1 MAAKDHGS
9 KQEENKKQEVGIMR
23 IMSYYRPLSL
33 TIVGCFI
40 SIVISFGW
48 PVYGLI
54 YSKMLFIMMTNFLP
68 TFQEERN
75 FWQGMF
81 LLLVLL
87 LGLTNFVQKYVF
99 LIGGENLT
107 HDVRNLLYR
116 GIMFKQLAW
125 FDRKDRAPGILSNII
140 SEDISILNGMTT
152 EHLGIL
158 IEAYGGLVVGA
169 AISLFYN
176 WKMGLIT
183 CLFVP
188 FISLGGVLMS
198 RLAWKTKAG
207 KINADE
213 AKVDDPYEMSNAL
226 LSDILI
232 NYRTVIGFG
241 DKNVDYLLE
250 KFDSLLEEPRS
261 IGIKQAH
268 YSGFLFGYS
277 QCTRFMFIGIVFYI
291 AAILIN
297 NYGDDQQDTYICLYT
312 LFMAALG
319 TGISLS
325 SAPSVAKA
333 KGAAEKIFPIIDEPS
348 LIDTR
353 SDAGIKE
360 INHGEIEFVNAE
372 FQYPSRTQ
380 KVLDNMNLKIN
391 ATMKVALVGH
401 SGCGKSTTASL
412 LLRLYEMT
420 KGQILIDGVDI
431 KDYNIRQLR
440 KQIGIV
446 MQEPLLFNSTIKENI
461 LYGNETADDSRVYQ
475 VAQMANALQ
484 FIESNIEDMDKE
496 EVKLEIAKRFQDIT
510 QGLKDSYPNLATFS
524 SLYSKNG
531 SKLTFDEMRLIEELL
546 IQADNQLKAAI
557 NSNSSLFIDTLH
569 KHSLVKGIRWDD
581 IVKRFEY

>member
-1 MAAKDHGS
+1 
-9 KQEENKKQEVGIMR
+9 
-23 IMSYYRPLSL
+23 MSYYRPISL
-33 TIVGCFI
+33 TIIGCII

-48 PVYGLI
+48 PIYGLI
-54 YSKMLFIMMTNFLP
+54 YSKLLFVMMKSFLP
-68 TFQEERN
+68 TFVSDRN

-81 LLLVLL
+81 LLLVIL
-87 LGLTNFVQKYVF
+87 LGITNFIQKYVF
-99 LIGGENLT
+99 LIAGENLT
-107 HDVRNLLYR
+107 FDVRNLLYK
-116 GIMFKQLAW
+116 GIMFKHLAW
-125 FDRKDRAPGILSNII
+125 FDRKDRAPGILSNVL
-140 SEDISILNGMTT
+140 SEDIAILNGMTT
-152 EHLGIL
+152 EHLAIL
-158 IEAYGGLVVGA
+158 IEAYGGVIIGA

-213 AKVDDPYEMSNAL
+213 AKKDDPYEMSNAL

-250 KFDSLLEEPRS
+250 KFDSLLEEPRMT
-261 IGIKQAH
+261 GIKQAH
-268 YSGFLFGYS
+268 YTGFFFGYS
-277 QCTRFMFIGIVFYI
+277 QCIRFMFIGIVFYI
-291 AAILIN
+291 AAVLIN
-297 NYGDDQQDTYICLYT
+297 NYGDDQQDTYICLFT

-325 SAPSVAKA
+325 SAPSVGKAKA
-333 KGAAEKIFPIIDEPS
+333 AASKIFSIIDEPS
-348 LIDTR
+348 LMDTR
-353 SDAGIKE
+353 SDVGIKE
-360 INHGEIEFVNAE
+360 IKRGEIEFINAE

-420 KGQILIDGVDI
+420 KGQLLIDGIDI
-431 KDYNIRQLR
+431 KDYNIRELR

-446 MQEPLLFNSTIKENI
+446 MQEPLLFNTTIKENI
-461 LYGNETADDSRVYQ
+461 LYGNENADDAKVYQ
-475 VAQMANALQ
+475 VAQMANAL
-484 FIESNIEDMDKE
+484 
-496 EVKLEIAKRFQDIT
+496 
-510 QGLKDSYPNLATFS
+510 
-524 SLYSKNG
+524 
-531 SKLTFDEMRLIEELL
+531 
-546 IQADNQLKAAI
+546 
-557 NSNSSLFIDTLH
+557 
-569 KHSLVKGIRWDD
+569 
-581 IVKRFEY
+581 

>member
-1 MAAKDHGS
+1 
-9 KQEENKKQEVGIMR
+9 
-23 IMSYYRPLSL
+23 MSYYRPLSL

-40 SIVISFGW
+40 SIAISFGW

-250 KFDSLLEEPRS
+250 KFDSLLEEPKS

-297 NYGDDQQDTYICLYT
+297 NYGDD
-312 LFMAALG
+312 
-319 TGISLS
+319 
-325 SAPSVAKA
+325 
-333 KGAAEKIFPIIDEPS
+333 
-348 LIDTR
+348 
-353 SDAGIKE
+353 
-360 INHGEIEFVNAE
+360 
-372 FQYPSRTQ
+372 
-380 KVLDNMNLKIN
+380 
-391 ATMKVALVGH
+391 
-401 SGCGKSTTASL
+401 
-412 LLRLYEMT
+412 
-420 KGQILIDGVDI
+420 
-431 KDYNIRQLR
+431 
-440 KQIGIV
+440 
-446 MQEPLLFNSTIKENI
+446 
-461 LYGNETADDSRVYQ
+461 
-475 VAQMANALQ
+475 
-484 FIESNIEDMDKE
+484 
-496 EVKLEIAKRFQDIT
+496 
-510 QGLKDSYPNLATFS
+510 
-524 SLYSKNG
+524 
-531 SKLTFDEMRLIEELL
+531 
-546 IQADNQLKAAI
+546 
-557 NSNSSLFIDTLH
+557 
-569 KHSLVKGIRWDD
+569 
-581 IVKRFEY
+581 